1 MIGACVYAL
10 CAITSGLCVALL
22 LRAYRRARTPL
33 LLWSTIS
40 FAVWTVGSLLLF
52 VDLVLVPMIDLS
64 VYRAA
69 LSAVAVF
76 VQLVG
81 LIWDRS

>member
-1 MIGACVYAL
+1 MIGASVYAL
-10 CAITSGLCVALL
+10 CAIASGLCVVLL
-22 LRAYRRARTPL
+22 FRAYRRTRAPL

-40 FAVWTVGSLLLF
+40 FVVWTMGSLLLF
-52 VDLVLVPMIDLS
+52 VDLVLVPMVDLS

-69 LSAVAVF
+69 LSAAAVF